1 MRDDMLNALWLN
13 TFVTLCDEGHFTRA
27 AQRLNMT
34 QPGVSQHLR
43 KLEQQI
49 GQPLISRDGKRFVPT
64 PAGEAVLALG
74 RRRHRD
80 EADLHQSL
88 QSDAADAGKI
98 TLACSGSVALLL
110 YPHLIAQMQTAPK
123 LHIHVE
129 AAPQTRIIDGVLGG
143 SFSLGLTDHCPEN
156 PRISATKI
164 GQDALCLVLPKSA
177 GPNPD
182 FAALQALGF
191 IDHPDGAA
199 YADTLLALNFP
210 ADYKGVAG
218 LHIRSYIN
226 QIGQIPTPV
235 AAGIGYTILPRSGI
249 NAYAASDQLQIIAL
263 DTAME
268 HDLWLIYRKARILA
282 ARELRLNQVL
292 GAVLQP

>member
-1 MRDDMLNALWLN
+1 MLNALWLN
-13 TFVTLCDEGHFTRA
+13 TFVTLCDEGHFTRT
-27 AQRLNMT
+27 AQRLHMT

-49 GQPLISRDGKRFVPT
+49 GQPLISRDGKQFVPT

-74 RRRHRD
+74 RQRQND
-80 EADLHQSL
+80 EADLRQSL
-88 QSDAADAGKI
+88 QTDSADAGKI

-110 YPHLIAQMQTAPK
+110 YPHLITQMQTAPN

-129 AAPQTRIIDGVLGG
+129 AAPQTRIIDGVIGG
-143 SFSLGLTDHCPEN
+143 SFNLGLTDHCPEN
-156 PRISATKI
+156 PRITATKI
-164 GQDALCLVLPKSA
+164 GRDALCLVLPKSA
-177 GPNPD
+177 VPNPD

-191 IDHPDGAA
+191 IDHPDGMA
-199 YADTLLALNFP
+199 YADVLLALNFP
-210 ADYKGVAG
+210 TDYKGAAG

-249 NAYAASDQLQIIAL
+249 DAAAARDHLQIIAL
-263 DTAME
+263 NAPME
-268 HDLWLIYRKARILA
+268 HDLWLIHRKARILA
-282 ARELRLNQVL
+282 AREHRLRLLL